1 MMYES
6 KKHRLL
12 TRDQFIRRMLMHFLG
27 ALGLVLFSLFLGIV
41 GYMRFERLSLVDGF
55 VNSAMLL
62 GGMGPLDHPNTTGG
76 KLFAGF
82 YALYAGL
89 VFIVIAGVILAPVV
103 HRVLH
108 KLHWEEAP

>member
-12 TRDQFIRRMLMHFLG
+12 TRDQFVRRMLMHFLG
-27 ALGLVLFSLFLGIV
+27 ALGLVLFSLLLGIV
-41 GYMRFERLSLVDGF
+41 GYMRFERLSLVDAF
-55 VNSAMLL
+55 VNAAMLL

-108 KLHWEEAP
+108 KLHWEESS